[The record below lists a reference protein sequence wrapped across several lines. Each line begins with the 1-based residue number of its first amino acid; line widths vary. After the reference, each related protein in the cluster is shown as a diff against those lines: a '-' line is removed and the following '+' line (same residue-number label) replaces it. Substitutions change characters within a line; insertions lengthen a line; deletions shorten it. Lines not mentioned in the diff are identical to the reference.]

1 MHSCTSDKAG
11 LGALLVCSPP
21 SLASFMQAYSLMEEM
36 RQRIP
41 NVNMVYYVDVRTLE
55 AVHSAL
61 GIPLGRG
68 IGAEVQRGRVG
79 GEGGGE
85 EESDGEESVGEEVEE
100 GY

>member
-1 MHSCTSDKAG
+1 
-11 LGALLVCSPP
+11 
-21 SLASFMQAYSLMEEM
+21 MEEM

-41 NVNMVYYVDVRTLE
+41 TVNMVYYVDIRTLE
-55 AVHSAL
+55 AIHSAL

-68 IGAEVQRGRVG
+68 IGADVQHGSGRVSGDAG
-79 GEGGGE
+79 GEEEEEE

>member
-1 MHSCTSDKAG
+1 
-11 LGALLVCSPP
+11 
-21 SLASFMQAYSLMEEM
+21 MQAYSLMEEM

-68 IGAEVQRGRVG
+68 IGAEVQRGGVG

>member
-1 MHSCTSDKAG
+1 
-11 LGALLVCSPP
+11 
-21 SLASFMQAYSLMEEM
+21 MEEM

-41 NVNMVYYVDVRTLE
+41 TVNMVYYVDIRTLE

-68 IGAEVQRGRVG
+68 IGAEVKHGRGRMSGDAG
-79 GEGGGE
+79 GEEEEEE
-85 EESDGEESVGEEVEE
+85 EESDGEESVGEEAEE

>member
-1 MHSCTSDKAG
+1 
-11 LGALLVCSPP
+11 
-21 SLASFMQAYSLMEEM
+21 MEEM

-68 IGAEVQRGRVG
+68 IGAEVQHGRVG
-79 GEGGGE
+79 GEGGGGE